1 MTKVHIFTNL
11 ETYTT
16 LAKLIMKTISTIWQ
30 YGNFTMEM
38 VTEGAGTNLKEGVTE
53 FEEGIDINP
62 TVFEVPKD
70 VDIKETK
77 SPY

>member
-1 MTKVHIFTNL
+1 MQSIECYFHKLEYVTK
-11 ETYTT
+11 
-16 LAKLIMKTISTIWQ
+16 
-30 YGNFTMEM
+30 
-38 VTEGAGTNLKEGVTE
+38 

-62 TVFEVPKD
+62 TVFEIPKD